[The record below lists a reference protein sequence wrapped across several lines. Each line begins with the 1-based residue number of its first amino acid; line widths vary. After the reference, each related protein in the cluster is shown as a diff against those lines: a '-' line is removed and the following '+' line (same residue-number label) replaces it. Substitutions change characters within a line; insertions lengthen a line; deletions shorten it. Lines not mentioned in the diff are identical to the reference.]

1 MISKVTAGQEP
12 ELAFAYYQ
20 LEMSLLRPPL
30 CAAKGG
36 WRVFSSY
43 SLW

>member
-20 LEMSLLRPPL
+20 LEMSLRRPPIM
-30 CAAKGG
+30 
-36 WRVFSSY
+36 SP
-43 SLW
+43 SLVCG